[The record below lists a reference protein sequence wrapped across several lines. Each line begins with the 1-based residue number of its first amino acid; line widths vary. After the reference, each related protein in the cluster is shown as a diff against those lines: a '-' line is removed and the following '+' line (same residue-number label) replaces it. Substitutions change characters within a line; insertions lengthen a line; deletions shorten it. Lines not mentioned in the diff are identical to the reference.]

1 MPKFQTKPQPLLAVF
16 ILALGL
22 VWIWASRT
30 TPTSQDRLAIQ
41 APHQGFLAPQFELAN
56 ENGEITALA
65 DFRGQIVVLNY
76 WASWCPPCR
85 AEMPALDAA
94 FKDYQDQGVVI
105 LGINAASQ
113 DSIET
118 AHTFITEMG
127 LSFPILFDK
136 TGAVGG
142 LYQVSAL
149 PSTYFIDRNGVIQEV
164 VIGGPISASHLRISI
179 EQLIGVK

>member
-1 MPKFQTKPQPLLAVF
+1 MPIFQIKFRPVF
-16 ILALGL
+16 AITILILGL
-22 VWIWASRT
+22 FWIWVSRT

-41 APHQGFLAPQFELAN
+41 APHQGFLAPQFELKN
-56 ENGEITALA
+56 ETGETMALT
-65 DFRGQIVVLNY
+65 DFRGKIVVLNY

-85 AEMPALDAA
+85 AEMPAMEAA
-94 FKDYQDQGVVI
+94 SKDYQGDGVVI

-113 DSIET
+113 DSSQ
-118 AHTFITEMG
+118 ASQTFIAEMG
-127 LSFPILFDK
+127 LTFPILFDQL
-136 TGAVGG
+136 GAVGG

-149 PSTYFIDRNGVIQEV
+149 PSTFFIDRDGVIREV